1 MEGRWK
7 RGEIEVKAQAA
18 DNRKIRLHQR
28 GGWGDNPGTRA
39 GVLMAVP
46 APKYRFGPFELSPRS
61 RELLKE
67 GRRLRVRPQPFQV
80 LEVLL
85 ERGGDVVTRE
95 ELRERLWPAD
105 TFVDFE
111 HGLNTAIKELR
122 AVLSDSATEPRYI
135 ETIPKVGYRMIVPV
149 RGMGEEPST
158 RTVIEMQEAAPP
170 IRDFVW
176 SGESGWSGIE
186 RKKKEEN
193 SRTNPGAWVASVTL
207 GLLLIAGIAFGL
219 KWVRA
224 RETVKR
230 DATKLAAKSGKLMLA
245 VLPFQNLTGDA
256 GQEYFSDGL
265 TEEMIAQLGL
275 MDPEHFGVIARTSV
289 MHYKST
295 QENAEQIGRELGVQ
309 YVLEGSVR
317 RDAGRVRI
325 TAQLIRAADQTRLWT
340 KEFDREVQSLLAV
353 QREIALETA
362 DEIQQTLGAKKP
374 SVPVAAA
381 AMSREDYE
389 AYDQYLKGLYFLN
402 KRTPAGFGEAIACFQ
417 GTIKKNRSY
426 APAYAGLANTYTLMS
441 GYSLSPASK
450 YMPLARAAALRALE
464 LNDKLPEAHVSL
476 ALVVQNYDLDWQTAE
491 KEFKRAIELNPNYAT
506 AHHWYAEHLGFRGRF
521 EDAFRESDEAKR
533 LDPLS
538 LIIAADRGML
548 LYFARDYDRAIEQF
562 RVVLEMDPDFP
573 RGHMIEF
580 VYAEKGMY
588 AEALADIEANKQT
601 FGAGIWYWSAK
612 ARVCGQA
619 GNEAEARRA
628 LRELEKMNKQHPVD
642 PGAIAW
648 ALLGM
653 GHREEALRWLQRAY
667 EQHSNAMVI
676 MKVEPLYDPVRK
688 EAKFQELLGRAGL
701 GE

>member
-1 MEGRWK
+1 
-7 RGEIEVKAQAA
+7 
-18 DNRKIRLHQR
+18 
-28 GGWGDNPGTRA
+28 
-39 GVLMAVP
+39 MAVP
-46 APKYRFGPFELSPRS
+46 APRYRFGPFELLPRT

-67 GRRLRVRPQPFQV
+67 GRRLKVRPQPFQV

-135 ETIPKVGYRMIVPV
+135 TTIPKVGYRMIVPV

-186 RKKKEEN
+186 RKKEEEN
-193 SRTNPGAWVASVTL
+193 PRTNLGAWVASVTL

-219 KWVRA
+219 KWMKA
-224 RETVKR
+224 RETAKQ
-230 DATKLAAKSGKLMLA
+230 DAAKLAAKSGKLMLA
-245 VLPFQNLTGDA
+245 VLPFENLTGDA

-275 MDPEHFGVIARTSV
+275 MDPENVGVIARTSV
-289 MHYKST
+289 MHYKRT

-317 RDAGRVRI
+317 RDAERVRI
-325 TAQLIRAADQTRLWT
+325 TAQLIRTGDQTRLWT
-340 KEFDREVQSLLAV
+340 KEFDRELQSLLAV
-353 QREIALETA
+353 QSEIALETA

-374 SVPVAAA
+374 GVAVTAA

-402 KRTPAGFGEAIACFQ
+402 KRTLAGFGEAIACFQ
-417 GTIKKNRSY
+417 GAIKKNRKY
-426 APAYAGLANTYTLMS
+426 APAYAGLANTYTLLS

-450 YMPLARAAALRALE
+450 YMPLARGAALRALE
-464 LNDKLPEAHVSL
+464 LNDKLPEAHTAL
-476 ALVVQNYDLDWQTAE
+476 ALVVQNYDLDWKTAE

-521 EDAFRESDEAKR
+521 EEAFRESEEAKR

-538 LIIAADRGML
+538 LIIASDRGML
-548 LYFARDYDRAIEQF
+548 LYYTRDFDRAIEQF
-562 RVVLEMDPDFP
+562 RAVQEMDRDFP

-580 VYAEKGMY
+580 AYAEKRMY
-588 AEALADIEANKQT
+588 PEALAEIEDT
-601 FGAGIWYWSAK
+601 SRVSGAGAWYWSAK
-612 ARVCGQA
+612 ARVYGQW
-619 GNEAEARRA
+619 GKEAEARQA
-628 LRELEKMNKQHPVD
+628 FEELEKINRQHSID
-642 PGAIAW
+642 PGALVW

-653 GHREEALRWLQRAY
+653 GHREEALRWLEKAY
-667 EQHSNAMVI
+667 EQHSNAMTI
-676 MKVEPLYDPVRK
+676 LKVEPIYDSVRTDPR
-688 EAKFQELLGRAGL
+688 FQDLMRRVGL

>member
-1 MEGRWK
+1 
-7 RGEIEVKAQAA
+7 
-18 DNRKIRLHQR
+18 
-28 GGWGDNPGTRA
+28 
-39 GVLMAVP
+39 MAVP
-46 APKYRFGPFELSPRS
+46 APIYRFGPFELLPRT

-67 GRRLRVRPQPFQV
+67 GRRIKVRPQPYQV

-85 ERGGDVVTRE
+85 ERGGEVVKRE
-95 ELRERLWPAD
+95 ELQERMWRAD

-135 ETIPKVGYRMIVPV
+135 ETIPKVGYRMIVEV
-149 RGMGEEPST
+149 EAGETSST
-158 RTVIEMQEAAPP
+158 PKTVIEIGETATP

-176 SGESGWSGIE
+176 SGESGWAG
-186 RKKKEEN
+186 
-193 SRTNPGAWVASVTL
+193 VAREKAEVMPQSNL
-207 GLLLIAGIAFGL
+207 GGWIVGVALAAILIAGTGAGIQ
-219 KWVRA
+219 WMRSREPA
-224 RETVKR
+224 RR
-230 DATKLAAKSGKLMLA
+230 DAARLAAKSGKVMLA

-317 RDAGRVRI
+317 RDAERVRI

-353 QREIALETA
+353 QSEIALETA
-362 DEIQQTLGAKKP
+362 DEIQQTLGTKKTG
-374 SVPVAAA
+374 AARA
-381 AMSREDYE
+381 AVAMSLEGYQ

-402 KRTPAGFGEAIACFQ
+402 KRTVTGFEQAVGCFQEAIR
-417 GTIKKNRSY
+417 KNPQS
-426 APAYAGLANTYTLMS
+426 APAYAELANTYTLLS

-450 YMPLARAAALRALE
+450 YMPKARAAALRALE
-464 LNDKLPEAHVSL
+464 LNDKLAEAHTAL
-476 ALVVQNYDLDWQTAE
+476 ALVVQNYDWDWQTAE

-521 EDAFRESDEAKR
+521 EEAFKESDEAKR

-538 LIIAADRGML
+538 LIIATDRGML
-548 LYFARDYDRAIEQF
+548 FYYARDYDRAIEQL
-562 RVVLEMDPDFP
+562 RGVLEMDPAFP
-573 RGHMIEF
+573 HAHMIEF
-580 VYAEKGMY
+580 AYAGKGMY
-588 AEALADIEANKQT
+588 AEALADIEDSKRT
-601 FGAGIWYWSAK
+601 VGSGPWYWSAK
-612 ARVCGQA
+612 ARIYGQW
-619 GNEAEARRA
+619 GREAQALEA
-628 LRELEKMNKQHPVD
+628 LQKLKETSEKSSLDAAP
-642 PGAIAW
+642 IAW
-648 ALLGM
+648 GLLGM
-653 GHREEALRWLQRAY
+653 GHREEGLKWLEKAY
-667 EQHSNAMVI
+667 EQRSNSMTAL
-676 MKVEPLYDPVRK
+676 KVDPTYDIVRK
-688 EAKFQELLGRAGL
+688 DPRFQDLLRRVGL